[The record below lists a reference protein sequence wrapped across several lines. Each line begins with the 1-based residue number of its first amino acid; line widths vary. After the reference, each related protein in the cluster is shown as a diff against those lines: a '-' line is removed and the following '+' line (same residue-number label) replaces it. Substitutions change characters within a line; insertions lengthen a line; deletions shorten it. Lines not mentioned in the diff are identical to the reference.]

1 MSCAAATF
9 PNVTRFDTR
18 PSGEFRRFAAAG
30 AVLGLGTLAAT
41 GAVAVVTVAAAWLM
55 AGTLSSHGGVHSK
68 VSIGRA
74 TIALAGPYPNL
85 AGTTEF
91 AGLTQTVSGSGYI
104 APVAVANYAPL
115 ASPVSPPVRE
125 ARLETSRAL
134 DMTHVVELTPAT
146 PQMPAAIPL
155 PPRRAVE
162 RPPSIP
168 LPHARPVMQA
178 KLEVPLPPAIANAAQ
193 AVAAAAPK
201 PAVPT
206 FKLASLPQPREKSNP
221 LSELDS
227 RTALYDITAHT
238 VFLPNGTRLEAHSGL
253 GDKLDDPRYVTAKAR
268 GPTPPN
274 VYDLALREEPF
285 HGVRAIRLKPVDED
299 KMFGRDGMLAHTYM
313 LGPSGQSF
321 GCVSFKNY
329 DAFLNAYLKGQI
341 DRLVV
346 VAHRDGTMPA
356 IAHER
361 RRRDDRWAFNN

>member
-1 MSCAAATF
+1 MSCAVAAF
-9 PNVTRFDTR
+9 PHVTRFDTR
-18 PSGEFRRFAAAG
+18 PSGELRRFAAAG
-30 AVLGLGTLAAT
+30 AVVGLGTLAAT
-41 GAVAVVTVAAAWLM
+41 GAIAVVTVAAAWLL
-55 AGTLSSHGGVHSK
+55 AATLSSHGSVQTK

-74 TIALAGPYPNL
+74 TIALAGPYPKL
-85 AGTTEF
+85 AGRTEF
-91 AGLTQTVSGSGYI
+91 AGLTQTLSDHDYA
-104 APVAVANYAPL
+104 APGAVAANT
-115 ASPVSPPVRE
+115 PPVRKAAIE
-125 ARLETSRAL
+125 RTRAPNP
-134 DMTHVVELTPAT
+134 THVAASIPA
-146 PQMPAAIPL
+146 PMSAVIPL

-178 KLEVPLPPAIANAAQ
+178 RPEVPLPPAIANAAQ
-193 AVAAAAPK
+193 AVAAAPPA
-201 PAVPT
+201 PAVPA
-206 FKLASLPQPREKSNP
+206 FKLASLPQTRDKRDA

-227 RTALYDITAHT
+227 RTALYDIAAHT

-285 HGVRAIRLKPVDED
+285 HGVRAIRLKPVDEG

-329 DAFLNAYLKGQI
+329 DAFLNAYLRGEF

-346 VAHRDGTMPA
+346 VAHRDGTTPSFA
-356 IAHER
+356 RDR
-361 RRRDDRWAFNN
+361 RGRGDRWAFNN

>member
-1 MSCAAATF
+1 MSCAAAAF
-9 PNVTRFDTR
+9 PNVTRFNTR

-30 AVLGLGTLAAT
+30 AVLALGTLTAA
-41 GAVAVVTVAAAWLM
+41 GAIAVVTVAAAWLM
-55 AGTLSSHGGVHSK
+55 AATLSSHGSVQTK
-68 VSIGRA
+68 VSIGRS
-74 TIALAGPYPNL
+74 TIALAGPYPTL

-91 AGLTQTVSGSGYI
+91 AGSTQILSGPGYVPPI
-104 APVAVANYAPL
+104 TVANYIPPT
-115 ASPVSPPVRE
+115 SPQGRE
-125 ARLETSRAL
+125 ATLTTTRSSNL
-134 DMTHVVELTPAT
+134 THVAELTPAA
-146 PQMPAAIPL
+146 PQLPATIPL

-178 KLEVPLPPAIANAAQ
+178 RLEVPLPPAIASAAQ
-193 AVAAAAPK
+193 AVAAAPPAPAM
-201 PAVPT
+201 PA
-206 FKLASLPQPREKSNP
+206 FKLASLPQPRDKNP
-221 LSELDS
+221 LSELDN
-227 RTALYDITAHT
+227 RTALYDIAAHT

-253 GDKLDDPRYVTAKAR
+253 GDKLDDPRYIGAKAR

-274 VYDLALREEPF
+274 VYNLALREEPF
-285 HGVRAIRLKPVDED
+285 HGVRAIRLKPIDED

-329 DAFLNAYLKGQI
+329 DAFLNAYLRGEF

-346 VAHRDGTMPA
+346 VAHRDGAPPA
-356 IAHER
+356 VAHDR